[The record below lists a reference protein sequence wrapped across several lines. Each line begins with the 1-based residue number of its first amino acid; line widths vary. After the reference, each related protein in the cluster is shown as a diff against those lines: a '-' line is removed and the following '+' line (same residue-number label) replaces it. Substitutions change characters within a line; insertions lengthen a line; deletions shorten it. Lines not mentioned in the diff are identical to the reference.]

1 MCIRD
6 SYKGLS
12 KDVKDKRADFF
23 KKQDYKKS
31 DKGKDYKPAPGDKD
45 AKTKP
50 SIHTKKFKQM
60 YGEVIDMLDE
70 KGKGLWHNIHMKRKR
85 GERMRKKGEKGAPT
99 AAQMKRAQGE
109 QKEAYDIGHD
119 YAQHTTKMTPGQVGY
134 DPKHQ
139 GDTYKPSTPE
149 NNNKRVF
156 KSFKDYNENDVKEKD
171 VKEWAMSDATIDKY
185 KERYK
190 ELWREKLNEVVKRMM
205 DKI

>member
-1 MCIRD
+1 MNVAIIPAR
-6 SYKGLS
+6 GGS
-12 KDVKDKRADFF
+12 KRIPRKNIKIFSGKPMIDKRPSETPQEPAE
-23 KKQDYKKS
+23 KK
-31 DKGKDYKPAPGDKD
+31 
-45 AKTKP
+45 
-50 SIHTKKFKQM
+50 
-60 YGEVIDMLDE
+60 EN
-70 KGKGLWHNIHMKRKR
+70 LWANIHKKRQRIKQGS

-109 QKEAYDIGHD
+109 QMEAYDIGHD